1 MCGNLGKFLVAD
13 RIVNYPL
20 RVTLRYH
27 LGSLAPDKVI
37 EGPADLIHAI
47 LEDPYVLSPL

>member
-1 MCGNLGKFLVAD
+1 MRGNLGKSPVAD
-13 RIVNYPL
+13 RTVDYPV

>member
-1 MCGNLGKFLVAD
+1 MCGNLGKSPVAD
-13 RIVNYPL
+13 RTVDYPV